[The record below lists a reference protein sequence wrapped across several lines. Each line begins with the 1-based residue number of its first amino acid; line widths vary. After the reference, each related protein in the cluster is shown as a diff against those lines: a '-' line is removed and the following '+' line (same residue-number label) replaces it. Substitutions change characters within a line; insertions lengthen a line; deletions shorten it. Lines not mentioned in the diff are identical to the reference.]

1 MKRQISEEGF
11 AFILIAP
18 AALII
23 FGVVLYPILKTFSM
37 SLYNIDLTRPLS
49 RSFIGIQNYLDILS
63 SAEFWRSMLRT
74 LYFAAVS
81 ISAEFVFGTIVALL
95 LNQKFYG
102 RSFLRALIIVPWAI
116 PTIVNGSLW
125 RWIFNPQYGALNALL
140 TQLGIIETYQ
150 SWLGYPFLALNMVI
164 VADVWKMTPLV
175 AIMILTG
182 LQTIPTELY
191 ESAEVDGAN
200 MLRKFYH
207 ITLPMLRPVLLVVL
221 ILRTMETLK
230 VFDIIYI
237 MTGGGPANG
246 TQVITYLA
254 YREAF
259 SYLNMSRG
267 STLAFLVA
275 LTIFALS
282 VIYVKLLGESPH

>member
-200 MLRKFYH
+200 ML
-207 ITLPMLRPVLLVVL
+207 
-221 ILRTMETLK
+221 
-230 VFDIIYI
+230 
-237 MTGGGPANG
+237 
-246 TQVITYLA
+246 
-254 YREAF
+254 
-259 SYLNMSRG
+259 
-267 STLAFLVA
+267 
-275 LTIFALS
+275 
-282 VIYVKLLGESPH
+282 

>member
-1 MKRQISEEGF
+1 
-11 AFILIAP
+11 
-18 AALII
+18 
-23 FGVVLYPILKTFSM
+23 
-37 SLYNIDLTRPLS
+37 
-49 RSFIGIQNYLDILS
+49 
-63 SAEFWRSMLRT
+63 
-74 LYFAAVS
+74 
-81 ISAEFVFGTIVALL
+81 
-95 LNQKFYG
+95 
-102 RSFLRALIIVPWAI
+102 
-116 PTIVNGSLW
+116 
-125 RWIFNPQYGALNALL
+125 
-140 TQLGIIETYQ
+140 
-150 SWLGYPFLALNMVI
+150 
-164 VADVWKMTPLV
+164 
-175 AIMILTG
+175 
-182 LQTIPTELY
+182 
-191 ESAEVDGAN
+191 